1 MSVNATEK
9 RPPTNCSSETRA
21 CARKSNANRKC
32 RSVRRP
38 TRQNSSHA
46 CVGAAAMMVACIEIC
61 SAPRAR
67 ASARKRRARMSFP
80 TNVPHLHWKRPRTK
94 TFRFFWTAR
103 AGVKMKLIVPTWN
116 TKSVWP
122 AMDPRRS
129 AQKNA
134 KM

>member
-1 MSVNATEK
+1 M
-9 RPPTNCSSETRA
+9 NCSSETRA

-38 TRQNSSHA
+38 SRQISSRVCA
-46 CVGAAAMMVACIEIC
+46 FVARIESC
-61 SAPRAR
+61 SPPSAR

-80 TNVPHLHWKRPRTK
+80 TNVPYLQRKRPRTK

-103 AGVKMKLIVPTWN
+103 AGVEMKLVVPTWN
-116 TKSVWP
+116 TKSVWS